1 MQFKSIFAVMAASL
15 SMVAAQS
22 AEGDITTTQTSTLT
36 QTQTVTITQCN
47 PTVSN
52 CPGFSAS
59 STIPTISSI
68 ETTTSTVTTWS
79 FPLSNSSSTVGPT
92 AVYSSK
98 PTFLTSRPI
107 ITQTSFVDVPGV
119 SSTGGLST
127 PSPSG
132 PVTAGAGGLFVQPAL
147 FLGVLGAGVALL
159 A

>member
-1 MQFKSIFAVMAASL
+1 MQFKSFFTVLAAGL

-52 CPGFSAS
+52 CPGFTVSSAS
-59 STIPTISSI
+59 TST
-68 ETTTSTVTTWS
+68 ETTTSTVTSWS

-98 PTFLTSRPI
+98 PTFLTSRPV
-107 ITQTSFVDVPGV
+107 ITQTSFVDVPGT
-119 SSTGGLST
+119 SSTGSAAA
-127 PSPSG
+127 PSSSG